1 MENLIEFFEKYWG
14 YSLAGGL
21 TLGTVITSIV
31 VQIKMWV
38 RDRDK
43 NDLIGKLKTQVN
55 DIISSADASVSK
67 VLDKYNAVV
76 EKNDELV
83 TQNVLLGQVQT
94 ATFKTLSYLVMS
106 SKLPIEE
113 KVALQTEYNNLLDA
127 TKTATITEVKEN
139 VEDIKED
146 IGNVLA
152 DTINTATS
160 ILDKYTT
167 TSGGN

>member
-1 MENLIEFFEKYWG
+1 
-14 YSLAGGL
+14 
-21 TLGTVITSIV
+21 
-31 VQIKMWV
+31 MWV